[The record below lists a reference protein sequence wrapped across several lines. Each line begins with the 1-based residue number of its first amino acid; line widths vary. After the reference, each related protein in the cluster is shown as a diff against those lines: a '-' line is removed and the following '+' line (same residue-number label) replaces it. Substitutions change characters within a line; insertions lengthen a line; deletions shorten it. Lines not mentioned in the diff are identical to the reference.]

1 MQDSSSIASKGLAI
15 PPADGGGVDV
25 DLRWVFQATTEED
38 HSSLLTNLLAEANNC
53 RLIAE

>member
-1 MQDSSSIASKGLAI
+1 MQGSISIASKGLTF
-15 PPADGGGVDV
+15 PPPDSGRVDV
-25 DLRWVFQATTEED
+25 DLRWGFQATTEED